1 MIIKN
6 DTFDEAIERIPD
18 DDLTVDVETT
28 GLDVWGDAR
37 ICGIGVH
44 APSSDESFYFPYR
57 HQNSDSMPMLR
68 FFEDN
73 LNLSI
78 QTMPRLMRRLEKAQ
92 IITGH
97 NLKFDLAALKQD
109 GFEVQ
114 AHQTLHETITLA
126 RLYFPE
132 KHEPLNLQSVSTKL
146 LKLDEKWKSQFQE
159 YLKKNGIK
167 NQFDRGAPEIVG
179 EYCER
184 DARNTSKIKKIM
196 IQKIYQTEQD
206 RVWLQETQLLKCLW
220 EMEQTGLYFDR
231 QYLEDKIPLLENKLK
246 NLEAEIY
253 QILGKK
259 FDILSNA
266 QLGKALEEYGLTSPS
281 MTPTGKPKWGSAEL
295 LHFSDER
302 VCSLLLDFRGIEKML
317 GTYFLPLRSQKTD
330 YVHASILPWGAVTGR
345 KACRNPNL
353 QNLTKKS
360 INVSDDEQEENEEM
374 MAAVKAML
382 GVGSEKS
389 VSTGKSFSGLAGFSE
404 SDEKV
409 EMNVSVR
416 RLYTHPKDFKFYAID
431 YSQMEMRIFAD
442 YIEDAMLTASLE
454 SGEFDFHSHVAKQV
468 WNAKE
473 DSDLWKFYRT
483 LAKNINFGLIYGI
496 GDAKLAAGISKTLEE
511 AKKYKADYFAK
522 FPTALKFMTK
532 VQQIVQSRG
541 WIKNRFGRRYTIDKE
556 KAYQGVNYLVQGTSA
571 DIVKN
576 RMVAV
581 SEYLREEQCLSKMI
595 VPVHDEIIY
604 YVHHSEEKELV
615 PKLKELME
623 VRCISTFLPVDVARG
638 NSWADKKETC
648 VVCFEFIKECNCGN
662 K

>member
-1 MIIKN
+1 MIVKN
-6 DTFDEAIERIPD
+6 NTFDNAIKSIPD
-18 DDLTVDVETT
+18 DDLTIDVETT
-28 GLDVWGDAR
+28 GLDVWGHSR
-37 ICGIGVH
+37 ICGIGIH
-44 APSSDESFYFPYR
+44 SPLTDESFYFPYR
-57 HQNSDSMPMLR
+57 HQNSDAMPLLS

-73 LNLSI
+73 LNLDMK
-78 QTMPRLMRRLEKAQ
+78 TLPRLMRQIEKAH
-92 IITGH
+92 ILTGH

-109 GFEVQ
+109 GLEVQ
-114 AHQTLHETITLA
+114 PHQTLHETITLA
-126 RLYFPE
+126 RLFFPE
-132 KHEPLNLQSVSTKL
+132 KHEPLNLQSVSSKL
-146 LKLDEKWKSQFQE
+146 LKLDDKWKTTFQE

-167 NQFDRGAPEIVG
+167 HQFDRGDPEVVG
-179 EYCER
+179 AYCER
-184 DARNTSKIKKIM
+184 DARNTSLIKVIMLRKIH
-196 IQKIYQTEQD
+196 QTDQT
-206 RVWLQETQLLKCLW
+206 RVWNQETQLLKCLW

-231 QYLEDKIPLLENKLK
+231 KYLEDKIPLLEHKLES
-246 NLEAEIY
+246 LRAEIY
-253 QILGKK
+253 LILRKE
-259 FDILSNA
+259 FDILSNS

-281 MTPTGKPKWGSAEL
+281 MTPTGRPKWGSAEL

-302 VCSLLLDFRGIEKML
+302 VCSLLLDYRGIEKML
-317 GTYFLPLRSQKTD
+317 GTYFLPLRNQKTD

-360 INVSDDEQEENEEM
+360 INVSDEDQEENPEM

-382 GVGSEKS
+382 GVGSEAS

-404 SDEKV
+404 TDETV

-416 RLYTHPKDFKFYAID
+416 RLYTAPDGFKFYAID

-442 YIEDAMLTASLE
+442 YIEDTNLINQLE
-454 SGEFDFHSHVAKQV
+454 AGEFDFHSHVAKQV

-496 GDAKLAAGISKTLEE
+496 GDAKLAAGISKSLDE
-511 AKKYKADYFAK
+511 ARKYKSDYFDK
-522 FPTALKFMTK
+522 FPTAKRFMSK
-532 VQQIVQSRG
+532 VQQVVQSRG
-541 WIKNRFGRRYTIDKE
+541 WIKNRFGRRYVINKE

-581 SEYLREEQCLSKMI
+581 AEYLREEQCLSKMI
-595 VPVHDEIIY
+595 VPVHDEVIY
-604 YVHHSEEKELV
+604 YIHHSEEKLIV
-615 PKLKELME
+615 PKLKEIME

-638 NSWADKKETC
+638 NSWANKSEVC
-648 VVCFEFIKECNCGN
+648 VVCLEKKKECSC
-662 K
+662 